1 MPSLRDMKSWRDQLG
16 HSGLRSFTDSE
27 GHLWVEQNAVKTS
40 KWAKLARQ
48 GHEIAWEFDKPGG
61 GYTGRMLIDGEIY
74 SASEATKRFL
84 QQKR

>member
-1 MPSLRDMKSWRDQLG
+1 MPSFKDMKSWRDRLG

-27 GHLWVEQNAVKTS
+27 GHLWVEQNTVKAS

-48 GHEIAWEFDKPGG
+48 EHEVAWEFEKPGG
-61 GYTGRMLIDGEIY
+61 GYTGRMLIDGAIY
-74 SASEATKRFL
+74 TASEATKRFL